1 MVIINKKTIIFI
13 LLSGIISPIA
23 TNAYNPPNYNHNY
36 STYCTSPKT
45 LYNGIFPVTIAKLFT
60 HFKLYQTKKVAI
72 KGYISSFVGGNIYI
86 ITDENG
92 DTLAVD
98 LGKHG
103 GKLLHRTPF
112 VVIGQVADNGK
123 KVCLVADKIIW
134 NDFNPDEEYFTY
146 KANNSSI
153 ESPKVLLE
161 IERDKAFYHP
171 LPQSENKH
179 FFVVNPGNI
188 TESDLINYVYI
199 SARVLQSGILPIGTK
214 VYLTGRN
221 VTTYKENIMN
231 FWDSQ
236 IQEIKV
242 HMNGA
247 YIPLGQ
253 RGSFYGTIQK
263 NEEGYYL
270 SLECVQSIS

>member
-1 MVIINKKTIIFI
+1 M
-13 LLSGIISPIA
+13 
-23 TNAYNPPNYNHNY
+23 
-36 STYCTSPKT
+36 
-45 LYNGIFPVTIAKLFT
+45 
-60 HFKLYQTKKVAI
+60 
-72 KGYISSFVGGNIYI
+72 
-86 ITDENG
+86 
-92 DTLAVD
+92 
-98 LGKHG
+98 
-103 GKLLHRTPF
+103 
-112 VVIGQVADNGK
+112 
-123 KVCLVADKIIW
+123 
-134 NDFNPDEEYFTY
+134 
-146 KANNSSI
+146 
-153 ESPKVLLE
+153 LLE

-236 IQEIKV
+236 MQEIKV